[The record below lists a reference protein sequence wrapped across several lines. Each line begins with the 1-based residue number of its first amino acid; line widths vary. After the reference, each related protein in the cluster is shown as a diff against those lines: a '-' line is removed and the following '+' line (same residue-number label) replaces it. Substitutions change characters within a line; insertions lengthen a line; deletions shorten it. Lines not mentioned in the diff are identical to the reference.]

1 MEQVGAAMM
10 ERTGAA
16 VMEQVGAAASPA
28 VDTPARRLAG
38 AIGMTARR
46 FAPLVLTGL
55 LALAG
60 RPAFADRLVVSVSQP
75 QVRITSSFTGAQ
87 LVVFGVAE
95 AAEGA
100 ADGEDGPVDV
110 VVTVRG
116 PGESFTTWRKSRVLG
131 LWVNSDSRT
140 FVEAP
145 AFLAILSNRP
155 VDRIASPETLRV
167 EQVGLNHNILL
178 QRVGPDFADVVPS
191 DPFRTAFLRIQGAQ
205 GFYREDSSG
214 VAFLAPRVFRA
225 EVGIPGTAPLGRYT
239 IAVKVFRNGVI
250 SATEVTSFDVNKTG
264 FEQKIAEFSQRDA
277 WLYGLAVALGS
288 LVVGFMGNVLF
299 RRD

>member
-1 MEQVGAAMM
+1 MKTWSGAALLVLLS
-10 ERTGAA
+10 AFA
-16 VMEQVGAAASPA
+16 VM
-28 VDTPARRLAG
+28 PAR
-38 AIGMTARR
+38 
-46 FAPLVLTGL
+46 
-55 LALAG
+55 
-60 RPAFADRLVVSVSQP
+60 ADRLVVSVSQP
-75 QVRITSSFTGAQ
+75 QVRITSSFTGAE

-95 AAEGA
+95 ARNGDDGA
-100 ADGEDGPVDV
+100 IDV

-145 AFLAILSNRP
+145 AFLAVLSSRP
-155 VDRIASPETLRV
+155 TTQIASPETLRV
-167 EQVGLNHNILL
+167 EQIGLNYNILV

-191 DPFRTAFLRIQGAQ
+191 DPFRTAFLRIQTAQ
-205 GFYREDSSG
+205 GVYREDPQG
-214 VAFLAPRVFRA
+214 VALLAPRVFRA

-239 IAVKVFRNGVI
+239 VAVKVFQNGAV
-250 SATEVTSFDVNKTG
+250 SATELSSFDVNKTG
-264 FEQKIAEFSQRDA
+264 FEQKIAEFSQRDG

-288 LVVGFMGNVLF
+288 LVVGFVGNLLF

>member
-1 MEQVGAAMM
+1 MKTWSGAALLVLLS
-10 ERTGAA
+10 AFA
-16 VMEQVGAAASPA
+16 VM
-28 VDTPARRLAG
+28 PAR
-38 AIGMTARR
+38 
-46 FAPLVLTGL
+46 
-55 LALAG
+55 
-60 RPAFADRLVVSVSQP
+60 ADRLVVSVSQP
-75 QVRITSSFTGAQ
+75 QVRITSSFTGAE

-95 AAEGA
+95 ARNGDDGA
-100 ADGEDGPVDV
+100 IDV

-145 AFLAILSNRP
+145 AFLAVLSSRP
-155 VDRIASPETLRV
+155 TTQIASPETLRV
-167 EQVGLNHNILL
+167 EQIGLNYNILV

-191 DPFRTAFLRIQGAQ
+191 DPFRTAFLRIQTAQ
-205 GFYREDSSG
+205 GVYREDPQG

-239 IAVKVFRNGVI
+239 VAVKVFQNGAV
-250 SATEVTSFDVNKTG
+250 SATELSSFDVNKTG
-264 FEQKIAEFSQRDA
+264 FEQKIAEFSQRDG

-288 LVVGFMGNVLF
+288 LVVGFVGNLLF